1 MQEQEIAFFDL
12 SVVQRF
18 RDYVSFSLRYTFGQ
32 HVCVAVGMGWMS
44 EDKVSYYLNHV
55 VVNEQYALP
64 KKLASIGISNAGM
77 QLVFEHSQL
86 DALTKNG
93 IKEFYK
99 KS

>member
-1 MQEQEIAFFDL
+1 MQEIAFFDL
-12 SVVQRF
+12 TIVQRF
-18 RDYVSFSLRYTFGQ
+18 RDYVSFSLRYTYGD
-32 HVCVAVGMGWMS
+32 HICSAVGMGWMN

-55 VVNEQYALP
+55 VLNDQYVMPA
-64 KKLASIGISNAGM
+64 KLAAIGISAAGM

-86 DALTKNG
+86 DALTKSR